1 VGNRAENNMTMN
13 SFNNCHPFA
22 LHEGFQKYISVLEA
36 LRLYGTD
43 VAVMIPAAGKVS
55 ILLMAPNDNFRKM
68 DTENFKVFPAGTWDV
83 GTIGTAVMDLTRYW
97 SGAKATKVTGMVFP
111 CAMQHLAERYMY
123 WLQYVPEDGEA
134 HPYTDFLAACDPWF
148 DEMPAKAAAAGVFYI
163 DLPAGHIAKVRA
175 ALLRAAAAYFMA
187 EGRDVSGL
195 VGDYKIHHQQ
205 FTSTAEPKHLFV
217 TDRVAA

>member
-1 VGNRAENNMTMN
+1 MTMN
-13 SFNNCHPFA
+13 SFNNFHPLA

-55 ILLMAPNDNFRKM
+55 IMLMAPNENFRKF

-83 GTIGTAVMDLTRYW
+83 GTICTAVMDLTRYW
-97 SGAKATKVTGMVFP
+97 SGTKATELIGMVFP
-111 CAMQHLAERYMY
+111 CVMPHLAERYMY
-123 WLQYVPEDGEA
+123 WSQYIPEDGEA
-134 HPYTDFLAACDPWF
+134 HPNADFLAACDPWF
-148 DEMPAKAAAAGVFYI
+148 DDMPEKASAAGVFFI

-175 ALLRAAAAYFMA
+175 ALLRAAAAYFMS

-195 VGDYKIHHQQ
+195 IGDYKIHHAQLQ
-205 FTSTAEPKHLFV
+205 PSTEAEYLLMA
-217 TDRVAA
+217 DRVAA